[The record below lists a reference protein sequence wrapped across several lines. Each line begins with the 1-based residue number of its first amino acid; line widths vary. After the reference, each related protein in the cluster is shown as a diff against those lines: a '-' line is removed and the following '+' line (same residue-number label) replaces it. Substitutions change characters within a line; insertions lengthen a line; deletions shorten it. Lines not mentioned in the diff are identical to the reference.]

1 MPEAS
6 KRPGSSASAVYAGT
20 TMNRAIW
27 SQRLMLADAT
37 MGRAG

>member
-20 TMNRAIW
+20 AISRAK
-27 SQRLMLADAT
+27 QTQPFMVADAT